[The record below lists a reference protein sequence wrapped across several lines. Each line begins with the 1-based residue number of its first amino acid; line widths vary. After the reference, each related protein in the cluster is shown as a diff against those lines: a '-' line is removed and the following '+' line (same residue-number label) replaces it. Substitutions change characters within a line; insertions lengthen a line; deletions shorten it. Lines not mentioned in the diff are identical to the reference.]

1 MIIKKII
8 EIAEIESKIK
18 ILFKEREL
26 CKDKIEIEKI
36 DNKLMTLLAKQR
48 QLTEEL

>member
-8 EIAEIESKIK
+8 EIAEIEYKIK

-26 CKDKIEIEKI
+26 CKNKIEIEKI
-36 DNKLMTLLAKQR
+36 DNKLMALLEKQR
-48 QLTEEL
+48 ELIEEL